1 MDLYFKTW
9 SKAQDCKYYELIIDA
24 IIFISEH
31 FESAKDF
38 GSIRKEYR
46 CTKAKS
52 HLIIDKKSKNDVVE
66 IIRVLHE
73 KIDVTNIIK

>member
-1 MDLYFKTW
+1 LDLYFETY
-9 SKAQDCKYYELIIDA
+9 SKARDCRYNELMIDK

-31 FESAKDF
+31 FQSEKDF
-38 GSIRKEYR
+38 DNIRKRCR
-46 CTKAKS
+46 CTKVKS